1 MGPSPLEGADGILPV
16 IQYWEDGMWP
26 APEADNGPA
35 EVLDTDIDTN
45 MMDSRNEREEGQL
58 CDM

>member
-1 MGPSPLEGADGILPV
+1 MLPV
-16 IQYWEDGMWP
+16 IQYWEDGMRP